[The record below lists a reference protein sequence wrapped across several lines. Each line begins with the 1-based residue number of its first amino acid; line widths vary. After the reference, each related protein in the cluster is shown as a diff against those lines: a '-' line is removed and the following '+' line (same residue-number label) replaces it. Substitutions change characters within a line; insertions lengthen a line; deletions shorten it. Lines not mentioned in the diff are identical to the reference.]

1 MEKLIKSTQIP
12 SWRRIF
18 ENFGSSDSFFD
29 RPFFNRE
36 LQVPAVNIKENK
48 KNFQIEVAAPGF
60 EKEDFKLYVAN
71 NIMTITAEH
80 EKEKQDDK
88 DGYIRKEFSSEAF
101 SRSFTLPDNV
111 SEEKIKAKYEKG
123 MLHLTLEKSYTTDSQ
138 RKSISVH

>member
-48 KNFQIEVAAPGF
+48 KNFQIEVAVPGF

>member
-48 KNFQIEVAAPGF
+48 KNFQIEVAVPGF

-123 MLHLTLEKSYTTDSQ
+123 MLHLTLEKSYTTDYQ
-138 RKSISVH
+138 RKSIAVH